1 MADKSKPTQ
10 GALEEE
16 VWSAIGAFEQILEA
30 IPNDRAS
37 LEALLHAYEQI
48 GDMVRSKEYLMR
60 LARVL
65 IEEGDFSAAG
75 ELIERLKAFSSEDP
89 EAEALVTALEQF
101 GSGGDVSLPAS
112 TSAEEK
118 ALADLSSVTGEP
130 VTEKK
135 AGGAPVRVT
144 FNISDELAFA
154 WTLMESKELTQEEY
168 ASIVQDLT
176 EMSTN
181 DSASTISVLHVLEA
195 RGFKNIERV
204 LAHVAK
210 ECDTPA
216 IQMSNFNLTYEVVS
230 ILNPELMLKRGVF
243 VFERIGQDLLVAI
256 MNPYDK
262 QLRKDLEAHTGKTCH
277 FFTTLP
283 SEFDKAL
290 TKAAEVILER
300 QAQMQQGP
308 A

>member
-118 ALADLSSVTGEP
+118 ALADLSSV
-130 VTEKK
+130 
-135 AGGAPVRVT
+135 
-144 FNISDELAFA
+144 
-154 WTLMESKELTQEEY
+154 
-168 ASIVQDLT
+168 
-176 EMSTN
+176 
-181 DSASTISVLHVLEA
+181 LHVLEA